1 MPIFCSE
8 GRVIKR
14 QSDLDSS
21 CLYCWTGRIEII
33 VEEVAPEM
41 VIMGES
47 YIQVAKREYGL
58 GQTRAKFWWCDRN
71 DGGTRN
77 AALYWISMGATT
89 IYTGLQARMRVSE
102 YRADSAAKRPER

>member
-1 MPIFCSE
+1 MRHSEMTVACVKQGNDLQNNLGSCMPIFCSE

-47 YIQVAKREYGL
+47 YIAKREYGL
-58 GQTRAKFWWCDRN
+58 GQTRAKFW
-71 DGGTRN
+71 
-77 AALYWISMGATT
+77 
-89 IYTGLQARMRVSE
+89 
-102 YRADSAAKRPER
+102 